1 MNARGVPAA
10 QMAGDPRRVQPE
22 DQADGLRRLFSARTV
37 RFIPVVANPGVAQ
50 EAALIRQICT
60 ALEQL
65 GLYTLQVDVRDTAGV
80 PGLPEPSGLA
90 DRVQVLSD
98 RTARLTAP
106 ARTALSGG
114 RSLLQAALDA
124 APRSQAVV
132 VHGEAADLVHLFGAG
147 PPPLSQPRPIVLCDE
162 QSAAVT
168 QAYAALKCLSLQAR
182 WMAYDLLFSTASGSP
197 HAQRVQDRLAQAAS
211 TFLGCVRHDA
221 IHLDPR
227 TPLPAATATPVS
239 ASLMAFM
246 EASMEAASAFVL
258 PDPRN
263 PGHPGHP
270 GPLPA
275 PVTGSPLLQSMV

>member
-65 GLYTLQVDVRDTAGV
+65 GLYTLKVDVRDTAGV

-211 TFLGCVRHDA
+211 TFLGCVRHDV

-227 TPLPAATATPVS
+227 TPVS

-246 EASMEAASAFVL
+246 EASLEAAAAFVL

-263 PGHPGHP
+263 PGHPGSQ
-270 GPLPA
+270 A
-275 PVTGSPLLQSMV
+275 VPVTGSPLLQSMV